1 MIKVTLYT
9 REGCVLCEQAKEDL
23 KALQSEIPHRLIE
36 IDIESDPALLKR
48 FNEVL
53 PVVQIGPYK
62 LEALFTKTDLLVALA
77 AARDGLQKAQPRSNI
92 SRNQAIRLNRAVLF
106 LSRHWLAIFNLF
118 TFAYVGLPIAAPILM
133 KLGATRPAIV
143 IYRIYSILC
152 HQLAFRSWFLFGEQS
167 AYPLASAGTSLTP
180 YSIATGLDSGDIFG
194 AVSFIG
200 NERLG
205 YKVAL
210 CQRDVAIWGGI
221 LLAGLLFALLRD
233 RLKPLPITL
242 WLIFGIIPIALD
254 AGSQFLTQ
262 FPILSSLSRE
272 STPFLRT
279 LTGGLFAVCNIW
291 MAYPY
296 IEESMTEIRIQVTT
310 KLAGVGDDGSYTP
323 KSPATR

>member
-9 REGCVLCEQAKEDL
+9 REGCHLCDMAKEDL
-23 KALQSEIPHRLIE
+23 DALQSEIPHRLIE
-36 IDIESDPALLKR
+36 VDIESDPVLLKR
-48 FNEVL
+48 FNEVI

-62 LEALFTKTDLLVALA
+62 LEALFTKTDLFVALA
-77 AARDGLQKAQPRSNI
+77 AARDGLQKAQPKSKV
-92 SRNQAIRLNRAVLF
+92 SRKQAIRLNRAVLL
-106 LSRHWLAIFNLF
+106 LSRHWLAIFNLL
-118 TFAYVGLPIAAPILM
+118 TFAYVGIPSVAPVLM
-133 KLGATRPAIV
+133 KLGATRPAQL

-152 HQLAFRSWFLFGEQS
+152 HQLAFRSWFLFGEQP

-180 YSIATGLDSGDIFG
+180 YSVATGLDGGDILS
-194 AVSFIG
+194 AASFIG

-233 RLKPLPITL
+233 RLKPLRITL
-242 WLIFGIIPIALD
+242 WLIFGILPIALD
-254 AGSQFLTQ
+254 GGSQLFAQ
-262 FPILSSLSRE
+262 FPMLSALSRE

-279 LTGGLFAVCNIW
+279 LTGGLFGVCNIW

-296 IEESMTEIRIQVTT
+296 IEESMTETRILVAT
-310 KLAGVGDDGSYTP
+310 KLAGVGNGSDTSKP
-323 KSPATR
+323 PATQ